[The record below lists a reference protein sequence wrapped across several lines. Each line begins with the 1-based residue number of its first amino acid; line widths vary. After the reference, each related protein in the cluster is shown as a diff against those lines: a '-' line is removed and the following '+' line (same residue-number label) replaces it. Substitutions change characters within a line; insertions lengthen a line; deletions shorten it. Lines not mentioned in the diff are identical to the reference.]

1 MKTGIRKATKY
12 LLRQAAKGDLRSH
25 SKLRKVMA
33 SKLVSIHAGN
43 MITFADAD
51 DNAKHPNKMPFKG
64 VLLIV
69 DAPSTKPPH
78 GSRGHRIYVSKEAA
92 HRKLSGLIGMAVN
105 YDSKDLD
112 SHDTRHK
119 VGIVDKA
126 WIKGNQV
133 WVSGFVWKKDFPEAQ
148 HDLKQGGLGMSM
160 ELADVYVR
168 DEDEDVWHL
177 VDFEFT
183 GATILK
189 KTDAAY
195 YQTELAAATAVA
207 AASGCKG
214 EKMPKN
220 EVKRNRVAAAGS
232 GSGTNG
238 ALLVGAMKS
247 AFSDAMA
254 PVIAEL
260 KASNERSARLSED
273 LEELKGLHMIA
284 AAASTEDEDDEY
296 EIEAAKEED
305 EDDDM
310 EAAKKE
316 DADPS
321 DPSDKGD
328 DDEGE
333 DDDLEAQG
341 NLEIDPAEEDPGD
354 VNEDSSN
361 RGDKTTVTKPPKQ
374 GVHMP
379 GSIANKRLKSA
390 GWKANKKMSASK
402 PFPGIKSG
410 ASIEAAAVQIQTLAA
425 QAQQLRKS
433 NRKLVAQMQAQAVEH
448 KTAVKKLSGKYKQL
462 EAQAEKWSDQIDRRS
477 AGLVPIEIR
486 NLLTKGGINVRD
498 LQASGQKLDVATVD
512 GIFGVL
518 RENGIQIDTVS
529 SASYKNRMVE
539 LGIMENGTE
548 GYSN

>member
-12 LLRQAAKGDLRSH
+12 LLRQAAKGDTRSH
-25 SKLRKVMA
+25 AKLKKVLA
-33 SKLVSIHAGN
+33 SKLVSIHAGS

-51 DNAKHPNKMPFKG
+51 DGKNHPNKMPFKG

-78 GSRGHRIYVSKEAA
+78 GSRGHRIWVSKETAQK
-92 HRKLSGLIGMAVN
+92 KLSGLIGMAVN

-126 WIKGNQV
+126 WIKGDQV

-148 HDLKQGGLGMSM
+148 RDLKQGGLGMSM

-214 EKMPKN
+214 EKKMAKT
-220 EVKRNRVAAAGS
+220 EQRVKRVAAAGN
-232 GSGTNG
+232 GSGNG
-238 ALLVGAMKS
+238 ALLVGAIKS
-247 AFSDAMA
+247 AFSEAMV
-254 PVIAEL
+254 PVVAEL
-260 KASNERSARLSED
+260 KAANERSARLSDD

-284 AAASTEDEDDEY
+284 AAAEVDEDEDEY
-296 EIEAAKEED
+296 EIEAAKDEE

-310 EAAKKE
+310 EAGKAKDE
-316 DADPS
+316 EDPS
-321 DPSDKGD
+321 DPSDKND

-333 DDDLEAQG
+333 DDNLEAQED
-341 NLEIDPAEEDPGD
+341 LEIDPVEMEPGD

-361 RGDKTTVTKPPKQ
+361 RGDKTTVGKKPTQ
-374 GVHMP
+374 GEHMP
-379 GSIANKRLKSA
+379 GNIAKKRLKSQA
-390 GWKANKKMSASK
+390 MKANKKMNASK
-402 PFPGIKSG
+402 PFPNLKSG
-410 ASIEAAAVQIQTLAA
+410 ASIQAAAVQIQTLAA
-425 QAQQLRKS
+425 QAQRYQRAFKKATHQLEIQASEHRK
-433 NRKLVAQMQAQAVEH
+433 EI
-448 KTAVKKLSGKYKQL
+448 KKLKGAYKQI
-462 EAQAEKWSDQIDRRS
+462 EVQAEKWSEQIDRKS
-477 AGLVPIEIR
+477 AVPREIS
-486 NLLTKGGINVRD
+486 NLLAKGGYNVRE
-498 LQASGQKLDVATVD
+498 LQASGEKLTVGAVD
-512 GIFGVL
+512 ALFGVL
-518 RENGIQIDTVS
+518 AESGVSVDTTMR
-529 SASYKNRMVE
+529 ATYKNRMCE
-539 LGIMENGTE
+539 LGFMENGTE
-548 GYSN
+548 GYTN